1 MSPVVSAALP
11 YDVYKEESTRTLKVI
26 PRESATRK
34 EVMARAK
41 QTVCDLNQR
50 LSEAVSRLQEGDLDL
65 EDF

>member
-1 MSPVVSAALP
+1 MSPVVTAAMP
-11 YDVYKEESTRTLKVI
+11 YEVYKEETTRTLRAI
-26 PRESATRK
+26 PKESPTRK